1 MLSTAGCVAL
11 KTRKGRTATVRP
23 STNLL
28 SSSRSVDSTEALRLQ
43 RLRLIGIIGQ
53 RAELIAGM
61 AWGEVHHG

>member
-11 KTRKGRTATVRP
+11 KTRKGRTGTVRP
-23 STNLL
+23 FTNLL
-28 SSSRSVDSTEALRLQ
+28 SSSGNVDSTDALRHQ
-43 RLRLIGIIGQ
+43 RLRLLGIIGH